1 MIGEAVSFVECASAA
16 FARVLI
22 DVMSVADGPAPVS
35 RLMRTV
41 AGIMQIRKNPPP
53 EGSRSSVG

>member
-1 MIGEAVSFVECASAA
+1 MVIGDAVSFVECASAA

-22 DVMSVADGPAPVS
+22 DVMSVAEGPAPVS

-41 AGIMQIRKNPPP
+41 AGIMQIQKTRRP
-53 EGSRSSVG
+53 RAVGFQ